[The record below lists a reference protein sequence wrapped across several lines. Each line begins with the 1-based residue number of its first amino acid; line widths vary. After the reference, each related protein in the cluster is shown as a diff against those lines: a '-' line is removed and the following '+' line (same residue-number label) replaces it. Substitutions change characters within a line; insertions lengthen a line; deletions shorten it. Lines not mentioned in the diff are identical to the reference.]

1 MGIVHVALKRP
12 YTFGVLGIFIVIFG
26 FFSIMRMPTD
36 VLPRIDIPVVTV
48 LWTYGGLP
56 SEEMAAKITAF
67 SEISITNSVDDIRYV
82 ESQTLSGLGL
92 IRVYFQPKVNIAT
105 ALAQISSVSQTIL
118 RRMPVGT
125 QPPLIST
132 YTPSSVPILQL
143 ALSSNTLNEAQLSDY
158 GRITIRSQMTG
169 INGLKLPLPFGGKL
183 RQIMIDIDPLK
194 LQSKGLSPNDINTA
208 LNNQNLTTP
217 SGTFKQD
224 KLEYTVVMNSS
235 PEQVA
240 ALNDLPIK
248 YVNGSIVYMRDIGF
262 VRDGYAVQNNMVR
275 SLGEAGVLLT
285 ILKLGGASTI
295 DIVNEVYDRLP
306 TMQASAPKGLKI
318 TPLFDQSLFVSAA
331 IHGLVVE
338 GFLVA
343 CLIGLLILLFTGS
356 TRNTIVVLTS
366 IPLSIL
372 TSIIILNIFGQSLN
386 LMSLGGLSLAIGI
399 LVDDATVVVENI
411 HRNVELDKPF
421 RKAILHGTEQ
431 VVFPAFI
438 STLSI
443 CIVFVPIFFLTGPA
457 KYLFAPLAMAV
468 IFGMM
473 ASYVLSRTLV
483 PSMMQYLFQD
493 HIDGSYNSAA
503 QGRFGKKVSVI
514 TERFE
519 EWFLRLR
526 DRYIRFVRLAIIN
539 RSLILKIIP
548 IGIVLSLSLV
558 FFIGRNFFPYV
569 DAGLIKLHVRAPT
582 GTRIE
587 EAARIFTEV
596 EKAIK
601 EVIPKEELDLLID
614 NIGLPDPINFGFMD
628 IVTVGSFDGEI
639 LISLKKG
646 HQSTLEYQNKLR
658 EMLGQKFPHLEA
670 FFQPPDITNQI
681 LNFGLPSPIDIR
693 VSGRDTE
700 NNLKIIQQVR
710 EKITKISGVVDVV
723 MRQVLDI
730 PSVLINID
738 RSRAAEFGLA
748 QKDVAFDVLTSLSS
762 STVVSPNYWTD
773 YRAGVPYTVAVQTP
787 QSMIT
792 SLSDLLNT
800 PMHIVNANNSQPLLR
815 NLSKVT
821 YSHIPANISRYNF
834 NPMYNLYANAQGI
847 DLSTAESKIRK
858 IIENVKPQLKPGN
871 NIEIV
876 GQVSSMNESFLHIGI
891 GLIFAIILVYLLM
904 VVNFQSWIDPF
915 IIIMAIPICISGSIF
930 MLFMTGTTFSV
941 PALMGIIMVTG
952 VATANSILIVSFAND
967 ELHLGKGIHKA
978 IMAAVFSRLR
988 PVMLTALAMILGMI
1002 PMAFG
1007 LGEGGEQNAPLGRSV
1022 VGGLIFATAATLF
1035 FIPMVYTIFKRVQVQ
1050 DDAGLD
1056 AEII

>member
-12 YTFGVLGIFIVIFG
+12 YTFGVLGIFIIIFG

-67 SEISITNSVDDIRYV
+67 SEISITNSVDDISYV

-143 ALSSNTLNEAQLSDY
+143 ALSSNSLNEAQLSDY

-224 KLEYTVVMNSS
+224 KFEYTVMMNSS

-248 YVNGSIVYMRDIGF
+248 YVNGSIIYMRDIGF

-331 IHGLVVE
+331 VHGLVVE
-338 GFLVA
+338 GLLVA

-372 TSIIILNIFGQSLN
+372 TSIIILNMFGQSLN

-411 HRNVELDKPF
+411 HRNVELGKPF

-493 HIDGSYNSAA
+493 HIDGSYNPAA
-503 QGRFGKKVSVI
+503 QSRFSKKVSVV

-519 EWFLRLR
+519 EWFLKLR
-526 DRYIRFVRLAIIN
+526 DRYIRLVRLAIIN
-539 RSLILKIIP
+539 RSFLLKIIP

-587 EAARIFTEV
+587 ETARIFAEV

-658 EMLGQKFPHLEA
+658 EMLRQKFPHLEA

-700 NNLKIIQQVR
+700 NNLKIIRQIR
-710 EKITKISGVVDVV
+710 EQITKISGVVDVV
-723 MRQVLDI
+723 MRQVLDV

-738 RSRAAEFGLA
+738 RNRAAEFGLA

-773 YRAGVPYTVAVQTP
+773 YHAGVPYTVAVQTP

-800 PMHIVNANNSQPLLR
+800 PMHIVNVNNSQPLLR
-815 NLSKVT
+815 NLSQVK
-821 YSHIPANISRYNF
+821 YNHIPANISRYNF
-834 NPMYNLYANAQGI
+834 NPMYNLYANVQGI
-847 DLSTAESKIRK
+847 DLSSAESKIRK
-858 IIENVKPQLKPGN
+858 IIENVKPQLKSGN

-876 GQVSSMNESFLHIGI
+876 GQVSSMNESFFHIGI

-930 MLFMTGTTFSV
+930 MLFITGTTFSV
-941 PALMGIIMVTG
+941 PALMGIIMATG

-988 PVMLTALAMILGMI
+988 PVILTALAMILGMI

-1007 LGEGGEQNAPLGRSV
+1007 FGEGGEQNAPLGRSV

>member
-56 SEEMAAKITAF
+56 PEEMAAKITAF
-67 SEISITNSVDDIRYV
+67 SEISITNSVDDISYM

-331 IHGLVVE
+331 VHGLVVE

-411 HRNVELDKPF
+411 HRNVELGKPF
-421 RKAILHGTEQ
+421 RRAILHGTEQ
-431 VVFPAFI
+431 VVFPAVI

-443 CIVFVPIFFLTGPA
+443 CIVFVPIFFLTEPA
-457 KYLFAPLAMAV
+457 K
-468 IFGMM
+468 
-473 ASYVLSRTLV
+473 
-483 PSMMQYLFQD
+483 
-493 HIDGSYNSAA
+493 
-503 QGRFGKKVSVI
+503 
-514 TERFE
+514 
-519 EWFLRLR
+519 
-526 DRYIRFVRLAIIN
+526 
-539 RSLILKIIP
+539 
-548 IGIVLSLSLV
+548 
-558 FFIGRNFFPYV
+558 
-569 DAGLIKLHVRAPT
+569 
-582 GTRIE
+582 
-587 EAARIFTEV
+587 
-596 EKAIK
+596 
-601 EVIPKEELDLLID
+601 
-614 NIGLPDPINFGFMD
+614 
-628 IVTVGSFDGEI
+628 
-639 LISLKKG
+639 
-646 HQSTLEYQNKLR
+646 
-658 EMLGQKFPHLEA
+658 
-670 FFQPPDITNQI
+670 
-681 LNFGLPSPIDIR
+681 
-693 VSGRDTE
+693 
-700 NNLKIIQQVR
+700 
-710 EKITKISGVVDVV
+710 
-723 MRQVLDI
+723 
-730 PSVLINID
+730 
-738 RSRAAEFGLA
+738 
-748 QKDVAFDVLTSLSS
+748 
-762 STVVSPNYWTD
+762 
-773 YRAGVPYTVAVQTP
+773 
-787 QSMIT
+787 
-792 SLSDLLNT
+792 
-800 PMHIVNANNSQPLLR
+800 
-815 NLSKVT
+815 
-821 YSHIPANISRYNF
+821 
-834 NPMYNLYANAQGI
+834 
-847 DLSTAESKIRK
+847 
-858 IIENVKPQLKPGN
+858 
-871 NIEIV
+871 
-876 GQVSSMNESFLHIGI
+876 
-891 GLIFAIILVYLLM
+891 
-904 VVNFQSWIDPF
+904 
-915 IIIMAIPICISGSIF
+915 
-930 MLFMTGTTFSV
+930 
-941 PALMGIIMVTG
+941 
-952 VATANSILIVSFAND
+952 
-967 ELHLGKGIHKA
+967 
-978 IMAAVFSRLR
+978 
-988 PVMLTALAMILGMI
+988 
-1002 PMAFG
+1002 
-1007 LGEGGEQNAPLGRSV
+1007 
-1022 VGGLIFATAATLF
+1022 
-1035 FIPMVYTIFKRVQVQ
+1035 
-1050 DDAGLD
+1050 
-1056 AEII
+1056 